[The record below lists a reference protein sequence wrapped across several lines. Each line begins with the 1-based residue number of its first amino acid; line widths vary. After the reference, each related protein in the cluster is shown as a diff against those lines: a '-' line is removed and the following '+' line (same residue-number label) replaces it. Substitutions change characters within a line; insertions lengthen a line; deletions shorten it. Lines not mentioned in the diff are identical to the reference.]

1 MQSHQ
6 ELAES
11 IAHYL
16 PETNAAHLHGALVGI
31 ASAKWPPADG
41 WAMRL
46 SEILEV
52 DPDLFDSLR
61 ADIDEALGAVADAL
75 ADSELS
81 FEIGLDDDD
90 EISLDER
97 IDRLSRWSD
106 GFLLGYSA
114 AGSGAE
120 ETDSEEA
127 AELLEDL
134 VRIRETLED
143 GISSEE
149 FGSDGDEDDLE
160 HIAEFL
166 RVAAISLFLEN
177 AEPLDDDGDAQ
188 ILH

>member
-11 IAHYL
+11 IAQYL
-16 PETNAAHLHGALVGI
+16 PETTAAHLHGALVGM
-31 ASAKWPPADG
+31 ASAKWPPGDG

-46 SEILEV
+46 SEILDV

-75 ADSELS
+75 ADSELG
-81 FEIGLDDDD
+81 FDIGVDDNEEVPLEARVDM
-90 EISLDER
+90 LA
-97 IDRLSRWSD
+97 RWTD
-106 GFLLGYSA
+106 GFLLGYASVD
-114 AGSGAE
+114 SGAE

-134 VRIRETLED
+134 TRIRETLEE
-143 GISSEE
+143 GVSSEE
-149 FGSDGDEDDLE
+149 FGGDDDEDDLE
-160 HIAEFL
+160 HIVEFL

-177 AEPLDDDGDAQ
+177 AEPLEEDGEAP